1 MSIVVVKRT
10 NHLFEAVPNFSE
22 GRDQQLIAAL
32 AAEPHVID
40 THSDPDHNRTVITLV
55 ATDLAELSDALFAMV
70 AQAVERINLRTHTG
84 VHPRVGSADVVPIV
98 PLTNAMPEAA
108 AAARALGERIWHELR
123 VPVYFYGA
131 AALAEGAGLADIRA
145 GRVPPDLG
153 TTPHP
158 TAGIAC
164 VGARKPL
171 VAYNI
176 AYSDTQLTFNEARAA
191 AAQLRQLNGVRA
203 LAFKLSGG
211 RVQISL
217 NLTEPDQTSAARAY
231 ERALELTARTGQPE
245 LVGLCPA
252 IAAGP
257 GCDGGLLE
265 ARLAAVAARLA
276 SEAAARRKGD
286 EMRRMAERLKAE
298 GESLAAITT
307 GQDDLL
313 GAAERAAALAR
324 VLDAGGLSTSDLD
337 ELLFVAAHGLRR
349 AVTRET
355 AERYLRRVGLLDG
368 WLDSRQAT
376 RQGAL

>member
-1 MSIVVVKRT
+1 MSIVIVKRK
-10 NHLFEAVPNFSE
+10 NLFEAVPNFSE
-22 GRDQQLIAAL
+22 GRDQPLIAAL
-32 AAEPHVID
+32 AADPHVID
-40 THSDPDHNRTVITLV
+40 THSDPDHNRTVVTLV
-55 ATDLAELSDALFAMV
+55 ATDLAELSDALFDMV
-70 AQAVERINLRTHTG
+70 AEAVERIDLRPHIG
-84 VHPRVGSADVVPIV
+84 VHPRVGAADVVPIV

-108 AAARALGERIWHELR
+108 AAARAVGRRIWDELR

-131 AALAEGAGLADIRA
+131 AAFEEGARLADIRA

-158 TAGIAC
+158 TAGIVC

-176 AYSDTQLTFNEARAA
+176 AYSETELTFNEARTV

-203 LAFKLSGG
+203 LTFKLSGG

-257 GCDGGLLE
+257 GCDGALLE
-265 ARLAAVAARLA
+265 GRLAAVAARLA
-276 SEAAARRKGD
+276 SEAAARRQGD

-298 GESLAAITT
+298 SEALAAITA
-307 GQDDLL
+307 GQDELL
-313 GAAERAAALAR
+313 GAAERAVALVR
-324 VLDAGGLSTSDLD
+324 VLEAGRLSTSDLD
-337 ELLFVAAHGLRR
+337 EMLFIAAHGLRR
-349 AVTRET
+349 AITQET
-355 AERYLRRVGLLDG
+355 AELYLRRVALLDG

-376 RQGAL
+376 HQGGL